1 MLKSARKTEKDTSN
15 HRLSITFSQVFVLF
29 CFMVPITKEAETI
42 NEEWNLATI
51 TWIFPSLISP
61 SLGPAIPELTISE
74 DFVLQETSP
83 G

>member
-1 MLKSARKTEKDTSN
+1 
-15 HRLSITFSQVFVLF
+15 
-29 CFMVPITKEAETI
+29 MVPITKEAETI
-42 NEEWNLATI
+42 NEEWNLATL